1 MSFPTKFPHTINY
14 RTTEGQV
21 TQQITKQGKN
31 QYTVKTWVHA
41 QNSQEIAK
49 ADSLSRVE
57 AVDQIDC
64 QSEYADQLLENYT
77 A

>member
-14 RTTEGQV
+14 RIPEGQV

-41 QNSQEIAK
+41 PNAQEIAN
-49 ADSLSRVE
+49 ADSLSRAE
-57 AVDQIDC
+57 AVEQIDY
-64 QSEYADQLLENYT
+64 QSEYADQLLENHRS
-77 A
+77 